1 MFPQQSGGMNGKTY
15 ALKRQIYRTT
25 EMLLKRTCEK
35 RGYNKH
41 LLDQY
46 LAELN
51 TSTDKVH

>member
-51 TSTDKVH
+51 TSTDKLH